1 MERLARAQARKAGG
15 ADEGAVEEIKRLELE
30 NAWGDRRAGFERRA
44 ANSNDRRLRG
54 VNGLTAGAFPVNSVD
69 STRAGSRPGG

>member
-30 NAWGDRRAGFERRA
+30 SAWGGERRTGADRRSLPAGDRRVR
-44 ANSNDRRLRG
+44 S
-54 VNGLTAGAFPVNSVD
+54 
-69 STRAGSRPGG
+69 